1 MASYR
6 VFRLKEHVR
15 QNFRWSPHLSGLSQ
29 VKPRDYEEAFT
40 VEGDSP
46 YAVWAA
52 GLDTPRALQVGDV
65 IEIDGFELRIVKYVG
80 FEQARWLVPEEKQV
94 GEPEPAAAAATGP

>member
-6 VFRLKEHVR
+6 VFRLKDHVR
-15 QNFRWSPHLSGLSQ
+15 QNFRWTPHLSGLSQ

-40 VEGDSP
+40 VEGESP

-52 GLDTPRALQVGDV
+52 VRETPQALQVGDV
-65 IEIDGFELRIVKYVG
+65 IEIDAFELRIVKYVG
-80 FEQARWLVPEEKQV
+80 FEQAKWLVPEEKQV
-94 GEPEPAAAAATGP
+94 AEPEPVAAVA